1 MFVQDPMPYLDMKAR
16 YRVVLPIENNNLQ
29 IKMVYKL
36 RPMYQS
42 FLMFLSYHL
51 FLKSLNYHPYH
62 LFLKN
67 HLYHH
72 YR

>member
-1 MFVQDPMPYLDMKAR
+1 MFVQDPMTYLDMKAR

-42 FLMFLSYHL
+42 FLMFLSYHPY
-51 FLKSLNYHPYH
+51 LKYH
-62 LFLKN
+62 
-67 HLYHH
+67 
-72 YR
+72 